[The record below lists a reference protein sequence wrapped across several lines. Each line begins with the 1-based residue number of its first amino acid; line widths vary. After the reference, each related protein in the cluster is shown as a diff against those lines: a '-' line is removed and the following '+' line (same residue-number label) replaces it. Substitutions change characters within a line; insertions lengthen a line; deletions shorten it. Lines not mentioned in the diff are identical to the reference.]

1 MSAKTPILI
10 LLGMCL
16 SFSLVL
22 AVVIAFRP
30 QSPPPKRRL
39 PVAVHQRPA
48 AVEAPSPARH
58 RPPASPTETAAKGE
72 ARTPAQAAAVVKPLD
87 MTPAA
92 EAARELDLAKKELRA
107 QIAALKKDRDQML
120 NNLAGE
126 LTGLP
131 VAEAGAQLNS
141 LDDESAA
148 LVLVRLK
155 PEKRQALLARLEPA
169 RAKRLAQALTPLSR

>member
-30 QSPPPKRRL
+30 QTPPPKRR
-39 PVAVHQRPA
+39 PQVAAQHRAPTTPETPHRATTPSPEPAARPETRPA
-48 AVEAPSPARH
+48 TPTVGLKPMDLTPS
-58 RPPASPTETAAKGE
+58 
-72 ARTPAQAAAVVKPLD
+72 
-87 MTPAA
+87 A
-92 EAARELDLAKKELRA
+92 EAAHELDLAKKELRE

-120 NNLAGE
+120 NNLAGQ
-126 LTGLP
+126 LATLP
-131 VAEAGAQLNS
+131 LAEAAVQLND

-155 PEKRQALLARLEPA
+155 PDKRRALLGQLEPA
-169 RAKRLAQALTPLSR
+169 RAKRLTQALTPLSH

>member
-22 AVVIAFRP
+22 AVVIAVRP
-30 QSPPPKRRL
+30 QAPPPKRRPL
-39 PVAVHQRPA
+39 AAVQQRASAPPQPQTRPA
-48 AVEAPSPARH
+48 PTPDPTPSAPTAKAPAKA
-58 RPPASPTETAAKGE
+58 P
-72 ARTPAQAAAVVKPLD
+72 TPAAFKPMD

-92 EAARELDLAKKELRA
+92 EAARELDLAKQELRA

-120 NNLAGE
+120 NNLATE
-126 LTGLP
+126 LATLP
-131 VAEAGAQLNS
+131 LAEATAQLEN
-141 LDDESAA
+141 LDDESAG

-155 PEKRQALLARLEPA
+155 PEKRRALLGQLPPA
-169 RAKRLAQALTPLSR
+169 RAKRLSQALTPLSR